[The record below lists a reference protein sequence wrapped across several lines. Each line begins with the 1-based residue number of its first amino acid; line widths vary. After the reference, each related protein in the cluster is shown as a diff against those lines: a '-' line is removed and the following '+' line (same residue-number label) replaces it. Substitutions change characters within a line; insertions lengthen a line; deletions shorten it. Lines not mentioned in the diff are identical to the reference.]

1 LYDPPATT
9 NIVSKGT
16 PVKVE
21 VSRFNA
27 SIFELVHREKN
38 ERAFL
43 RREDPEFNEAI
54 QVEAAHQSKLKKL
67 KKMPFGLARLVSE
80 PTIEIT
86 DERWRKL
93 RERISGSFPVM
104 KIGP

>member
-1 LYDPPATT
+1 M
-9 NIVSKGT
+9 

-43 RREDPEFNEAI
+43 RRADPEFNEAM

-67 KKMPFGLARLVSE
+67 EKMPFGLARLL
-80 PTIEIT
+80 PAPAIEIT

-93 RERISGSFPVM
+93 RAKISESLPAV
-104 KIGP
+104 KLVR